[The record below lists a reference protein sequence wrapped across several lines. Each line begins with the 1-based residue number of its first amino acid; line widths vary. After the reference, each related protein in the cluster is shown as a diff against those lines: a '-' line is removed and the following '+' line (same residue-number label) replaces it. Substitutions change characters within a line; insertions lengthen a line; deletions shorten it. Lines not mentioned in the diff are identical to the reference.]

1 MIFLRIFKESLLFA
15 IRSLVANKLR
25 TFLSLLGITIGIF
38 AIISVFTVIDSL
50 KGSINKSISTL
61 GSDVVYVHKWPW
73 LFSNHNQYPWWKFV
87 NRPQP
92 SLKESKEIIKKSYY
106 ARAVAFSAT
115 TSKLIKYKNN
125 YAEDIN
131 VWATTNEFNKVRKL
145 NILKGRYFTKLE
157 SHSGKHIAIIGYK
170 LADVLFNKENP
181 LGKKIKIGSQSATVI
196 GVFDKEGDDLFNKS
210 TDNIVL
216 IPINF
221 GRNIFD
227 TKSRM
232 AQPEI
237 IVAAKENISV
247 DQLINELEGIMRAIR
262 KLTPKA
268 ESNFALNQTSM
279 ISQGFEQVFKII
291 DIAGVIIGG
300 FSILVGGFGIANIM
314 FVSVK
319 ERTNIIGIQKSIGA
333 KNYFIL
339 FQFLFESTI
348 LSLIGG
354 LVGLLFIFVGTT
366 IASSIIDMDFSMS
379 FYNIFSGILISVIIG
394 IISGLMPAISA
405 SRLNPVEAIN
415 SNF

>member
-1 MIFLRIFKESLLFA
+1 MIFLRIFKESLIFA
-15 IRSLVANKLR
+15 INSLRANKLR

-50 KGSINKSISTL
+50 KNSITKSISTL

-73 LFSNHNQYPWWKFV
+73 IFSNKSQYPWWKFV
-87 NRPQP
+87 NRPLP
-92 SLKESKEIIKKSYY
+92 NLKEYKQIKKKSHY
-106 ARAVAFSAT
+106 ARATAFSAT
-115 TSKLIKYKNN
+115 TQKTVKYKNN
-125 YAEDIN
+125 YAENIS
-131 VWATTNEFNKVRKL
+131 VWATTNDFNKVRKL
-145 NILKGRYFTKLE
+145 NIYKGRYFTQFE
-157 SHSGKHIAIIGYK
+157 SHSGKQLAIIGYK
-170 LADVLFNKENP
+170 LSDILFNNENP
-181 LGKKIKIGSQSATVI
+181 IGKNIKIGNHKATVI
-196 GVFDKEGDDLFNKS
+196 GVFEKEGDDLFNKS
-210 TDNIVL
+210 SDNVVL

-227 TKSRM
+227 IKSQM

-237 IVAAKENISV
+237 IVATKPKVSV
-247 DQLINELEGIMRAIR
+247 NQLINELEGIMRAIR
-262 KLTPKA
+262 KLSPKVDD
-268 ESNFALNQTSM
+268 NFALNQTSM

-291 DIAGVIIGG
+291 DVAGIIIGG

-319 ERTNIIGIQKSIGA
+319 ERTKIIGIQKSIGA

-339 FQFLFESTI
+339 FQILFESTI

-379 FYNIFSGILISVIIG
+379 FYNIMSGVIISVIIG
-394 IISGLMPAISA
+394 IISGALPAVSA
-405 SRLNPVEAIN
+405 ARLNPVEAIN